1 MDQAKDYVY
10 RFDNSFTPFLV
21 EEVLNFTQV
30 DLVTDDVMLLD
41 TGDTMFAWLGIDANK
56 VERNAVLVT
65 AKDYLLS
72 DPSGRNVDIPIIVVK
87 QGFEPPHFK
96 AYFGAWDPDV
106 WPKNSSGI
114 QDMKELKLSDI
125 SDDIS
130 GMSKI
135 SEFFGQNAL
144 NQG

>member
-1 MDQAKDYVY
+1 MDEFVLKSIGEPTMPRLFHGSNASG
-10 RFDNSFTPFLV
+10 SFKM

-72 DPSGRNVDIPIIVVK
+72 DPSGKTLYPKYQIFIFKTSILII
-87 QGFEPPHFK
+87 
-96 AYFGAWDPDV
+96 
-106 WPKNSSGI
+106 
-114 QDMKELKLSDI
+114 
-125 SDDIS
+125 
-130 GMSKI
+130 
-135 SEFFGQNAL
+135 
-144 NQG
+144 

>member
-1 MDQAKDYVY
+1 MDEFVLKSIGEPTMPRLFHGSNASG
-10 RFDNSFTPFLV
+10 SFKM

-72 DPSGRNVDIPIIVVK
+72 DPSGEIMYPKYQTYTVK
-87 QGFEPPHFK
+87 SRVLTRP
-96 AYFGAWDPDV
+96 V
-106 WPKNSSGI
+106 
-114 QDMKELKLSDI
+114 L
-125 SDDIS
+125 
-130 GMSKI
+130 
-135 SEFFGQNAL
+135 
-144 NQG
+144 

>member
-1 MDQAKDYVY
+1 MMIN
-10 RFDNSFTPFLV
+10 NSFTPFLV

-72 DPSGRNVDIPIIVVK
+72 DPSGKIIYPKYQIYSIIASILPLDFLLIRSVFLVLGSLYLGYVFLTLGRNVDIPIIVVK

-96 AYFGAWDPDV
+96 G
-106 WPKNSSGI
+106 
-114 QDMKELKLSDI
+114 
-125 SDDIS
+125 
-130 GMSKI
+130 
-135 SEFFGQNAL
+135 
-144 NQG
+144 

>member
-1 MDQAKDYVY
+1 MMI
-10 RFDNSFTPFLV
+10 NHSFTPFLV

-96 AYFGAWDPDV
+96 G
-106 WPKNSSGI
+106 
-114 QDMKELKLSDI
+114 
-125 SDDIS
+125 
-130 GMSKI
+130 
-135 SEFFGQNAL
+135 
-144 NQG
+144 